1 LDSFTRLIRLSGQ
14 TLTTTTRTDV
24 ALFLWLNLLDFIV
37 TATFIQLGLGIEGN
51 LLLANQAFLVM
62 WLAKLSLVAIVILVV
77 GDRASIMRLLN
88 IGMGLV
94 VSWNVC
100 WLILGVL

>member
-1 LDSFTRLIRLSGQ
+1 MDTFMRLIRLSGQ
-14 TLTTTTRTDV
+14 TLTTTTRTSV
-24 ALFLWLNLLDFIV
+24 VLFAGLNLLDFIV
-37 TATFIQLGLGIEGN
+37 TATFIQLGLGMEGN

-62 WLAKLSLVAIVILVV
+62 WLAKLSLVAIVILAV
-77 GDRASIMRLLN
+77 GDRASIMRMLN

>member
-1 LDSFTRLIRLSGQ
+1 MDILMRLTRLSGQ
-14 TLTTTTRTDV
+14 TLATTTRTIIV
-24 ALFLWLNLLDFIV
+24 LFVWLNLLDFIV
-37 TATFIQLGLGIEGN
+37 TAIFIQLGLGIEGN
-51 LLLANQAFLVM
+51 WIMANQSFLGM
-62 WLAKLSLVAIVILVV
+62 WLAKLSLVAIVILAV
-77 GDRASIMRLLN
+77 GDRAGIMRLLN

>member
-1 LDSFTRLIRLSGQ
+1 MDILMRLTRLSGQ
-14 TLTTTTRTDV
+14 TLATTTRTSIV
-24 ALFLWLNLLDFIV
+24 LFVWLNLLDFIV
-37 TATFIQLGLGIEGN
+37 TAIFIQLGLGIEGN
-51 LLLANQAFLVM
+51 LLLANQSFLVM
-62 WLAKLSLVAIVILVV
+62 WLAKLSLVAIVILAV

>member
-1 LDSFTRLIRLSGQ
+1 MRLTKLSGQ
-14 TLTTTTRTDV
+14 TFATTTRTSV
-24 ALFLWLNLLDFIV
+24 VLFVGLNLLDFIV

-51 LLLANQAFLVM
+51 WIMANQSFLGM
-62 WLAKLSLVAIVILVV
+62 WLAKLSLVAIVILAV

-94 VSWNVC
+94 ASWNVC